1 MDVDASDAGDPRLIL
16 STHRALDALGGLVN
30 PSDIR
35 ALHVV
40 SKTARDS
47 RVLVAIKRVV
57 TQRWTACAARTNSA
71 TTS

>member
-40 SKTARDS
+40 SKWTSRRD
-47 RVLVAIKRVV
+47 
-57 TQRWTACAARTNSA
+57 
-71 TTS
+71 